1 MRRKHTNRTAKSD
14 YCTSFNA
21 VDIIVG
27 TRSVHVEMRAC
38 GLCLQ
43 SCWKDRKERGPC
55 ESHFAES
62 CGRPE
67 NLADPRKKDPR
78 KVDKRKRHWASGK
91 LAVALATLRR
101 GWEVAWCGR
110 VVGWVWGRGVR
121 GEGVAVQAQVA
132 THYTTCAHSFP
143 DSCTLNVQGNSPNKP
158 LLNQGEGKG
167 RVWQARSASKSPTRF
182 CSPAFPSAL
191 SRCVCRE

>member
-1 MRRKHTNRTAKSD
+1 MWKCAPVGCAYSRVGRTGRTAD
-14 YCTSFNA
+14 PVNR
-21 VDIIVG
+21 ILQ
-27 TRSVHVEMRAC
+27 RAAA
-38 GLCLQ
+38 
-43 SCWKDRKERGPC
+43 DRRTLSRPTKERPTK
-55 ESHFAES
+55 
-62 CGRPE
+62 GRQKE
-67 NLADPRKKDPR
+67 
-78 KVDKRKRHWASGK
+78 RHWASGK

-110 VVGWVWGRGVR
+110 VVGWVWWRGVR